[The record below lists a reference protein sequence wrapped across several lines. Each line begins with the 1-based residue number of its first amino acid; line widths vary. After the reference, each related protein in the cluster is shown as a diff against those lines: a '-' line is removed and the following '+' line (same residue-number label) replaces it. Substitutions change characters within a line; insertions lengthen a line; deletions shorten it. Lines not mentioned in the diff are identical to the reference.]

1 MRNGMPGILELEGYA
16 QSLGPK
22 NANAQGPPGMLQL
35 IDSARLPMHPVSPQ
49 VHRPENNGSEL
60 LGAVEAEQ

>member
-1 MRNGMPGILELEGYA
+1 
-16 QSLGPK
+16 
-22 NANAQGPPGMLQL
+22 MLQL

-49 VHRPENNGSEL
+49 VHRPGNNGSEL